1 MHILITRQIDQSKN
15 FSNILDKLN
24 IKNTI
29 FPVISIKSIQP
40 GKHNINNLKNSDFV
54 VFTSQNSVTS
64 LFKNIDVLNLKDKKI
79 AAIGSSTKKLLN
91 SLGIEV
97 NIFPKSNF
105 TSESLYEEIK
115 NNDIR
120 GKKIAIIKGLG
131 GREYLKK
138 QLSLDNHVYDD
149 INVYSRNLPDDI
161 NSLPKDKLQNISHIC
176 ITSIDVLRHFLK
188 IIDILKISIH
198 KNIIFVAGNE
208 KIANKIKE
216 NFVDNEVS
224 ISLNPTNEAMLHT
237 ILN

>member
-40 GKHNINNLKNSDFV
+40 GKHNLDNLKNSDFI

-64 LFKNIDVLNLKDKKI
+64 LIKNIDILTLKDKKI
-79 AAIGSSTKKLLN
+79 AAIGGSTKKLLN
-91 SLGIEV
+91 NLGIKV

-105 TSESLYEEIK
+105 TSESLFEEIK
-115 NNDIR
+115 NNDIS

-138 QLSLDNHVYDD
+138 QL
-149 INVYSRNLPDDI
+149 
-161 NSLPKDKLQNISHIC
+161 
-176 ITSIDVLRHFLK
+176 
-188 IIDILKISIH
+188 
-198 KNIIFVAGNE
+198 
-208 KIANKIKE
+208 
-216 NFVDNEVS
+216 
-224 ISLNPTNEAMLHT
+224 
-237 ILN
+237 